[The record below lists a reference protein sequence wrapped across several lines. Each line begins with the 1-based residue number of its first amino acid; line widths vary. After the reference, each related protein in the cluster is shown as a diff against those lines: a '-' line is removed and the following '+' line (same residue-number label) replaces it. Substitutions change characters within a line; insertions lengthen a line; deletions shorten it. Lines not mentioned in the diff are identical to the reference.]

1 MRDQIEHGRDSPQ
14 ITPIAREHTRVLL
27 VDDDQGL
34 LRTLQI
40 LLEDEGSY
48 RIFTAGS
55 GEQALEIL
63 SREDGIVIVLT
74 DISMPGISGPELC
87 RVMETRYP
95 RVVKVLMTAH
105 RWTLGDMELRETG
118 AKSCLAKPI
127 DPAQLLELLEKLC
140 TQAR

>member
-1 MRDQIEHGRDSPQ
+1 M
-14 ITPIAREHTRVLL
+14 REHTCVLL

-48 RIFTAGS
+48 RVFTAGS

-63 SREDGIVIVLT
+63 SREDRIEIVLT

-87 RVMETRYP
+87 CEMEARHP
-95 RVVKVLMTAH
+95 RIVKVLMTAH
-105 RWTLGDMELRETG
+105 RWTLSDRELRETG

-127 DPAQLLELLEKLC
+127 DPTQLLELLETLC
-140 TQAR
+140 AQAR